1 MATPVRQ
8 HRAVIRRREAIARGG
23 AAAKLRKRLRA
34 DLREGKLAR
43 CARCGGE
50 FLPSLVDVD
59 HVHPLYQGGEDVEEN
74 VQVLCSSR
82 TGRVGCHYVKTMIDA
97 DRAPF

>member
-8 HRAVIRRREAIARGG
+8 HRAIIRRDVIARGG
-23 AAAKLRKRLRA
+23 AAARLRKKLRT
-34 DLREGKLAR
+34 DLHNGRLAR

-59 HVHPLYQGGEDVEEN
+59 HIHPLYQGGEDVEEN
-74 VQVLCSSR
+74 VQVLCSGR
-82 TGRVGCHYVKTMIDA
+82 TGSVGCHYIKTMMDA
-97 DRAPF
+97 DKAPF